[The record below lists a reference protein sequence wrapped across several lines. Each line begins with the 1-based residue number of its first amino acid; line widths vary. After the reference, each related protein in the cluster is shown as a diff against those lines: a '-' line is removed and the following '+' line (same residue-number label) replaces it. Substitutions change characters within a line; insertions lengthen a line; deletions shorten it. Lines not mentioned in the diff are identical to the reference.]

1 MMQRSLSLVRKV
13 RDLPRELFASFGDVL
28 AALER
33 GRQET
38 KEDLRT
44 AVDDVTRNM
53 EHSLERQ
60 SGVILHGMTN
70 FAAPIPDLMD
80 GVLRH
85 LQDLRAHSSAEAF
98 ERVSAQIAEFSAVAT
113 RLTETSAAM
122 QQDLARQKAE
132 ISEHHAALA
141 AQMSEMMRLQRE
153 ARRMMPSDPW
163 GIETADRVRRVLA
176 QLRPFRLDDPGKI
189 RLGRPHDGG
198 YVMVD
203 DIASNDCAISLGI
216 DGDVSWDLEIAQRG
230 LTVHQFDHTVEA
242 PPTAHPN
249 FVFQKRR
256 VAPDDGAD
264 RMSIDTMIGERT
276 ASGADRI
283 ILKIDIE
290 GDEWACLEAVKASAL
305 AHCTQMICEFHH
317 LNRLADPDF
326 ANAAYRV
333 FARLAE
339 EFFVCHVHANNCGDL
354 CNVGNTCFPDTLEVT
369 FANRRNY
376 TPVDAV
382 EIFPTP
388 IDMPNQQGRA
398 DIFLGAFR
406 FSP

>member
-1 MMQRSLSLVRKV
+1 M

-38 KEDLRT
+38 QEDLRT

-333 FARLAE
+333 FA
-339 EFFVCHVHANNCGDL
+339 
-354 CNVGNTCFPDTLEVT
+354 
-369 FANRRNY
+369 
-376 TPVDAV
+376 
-382 EIFPTP
+382 
-388 IDMPNQQGRA
+388 
-398 DIFLGAFR
+398 
-406 FSP
+406 